1 MELIDKD
8 GEITI
13 AKHWRFPR
21 VHLAV
26 KLRWLITAK
35 GPKEIC
41 IHRQLSLIL
50 LIIIVINLHNKAN
63 IYDET
68 L

>member
-41 IHRQLSLIL
+41 IHR
-50 LIIIVINLHNKAN
+50 
-63 IYDET
+63 
-68 L
+68 